1 MIGTSKA
8 WFCGMDGTAYELTG
22 QGGSWFPQ
30 YGKNFTYTG
39 DYVIVPENDTDWKV
53 KFLTSGTFTA
63 TDALL
68 IDVFAV
74 GGGGGAGAGLFMSAG
89 TGGGGGY
96 TTTQKS
102 VYLEQDKEYEIVIG
116 NGGKGYPGSNV
127 YKGTDGGTTSGFNI
141 TANGGGGGYSQTTR
155 EGYGGSGGSG
165 GGAGIQGAYN
175 ESFNVNGGSDGSDGY
190 GSKGDS
196 SAEYIGS
203 VGKGQ
208 GTTTREFGETSGELY
223 AGGGGGGID
232 SYTAGY
238 KNDGSGGGGSG
249 SAYNENNNCGFDGTA
264 NTGGGGGGGDNVSDH
279 THYPS
284 AGGGGGYTKT
294 EKSIQLE
301 QNKEY
306 QILIGDGGVPRFH
319 YYNESLHGGYG
330 GSGIL
335 IIRNHR
341 E

>member
-8 WFCGMDGTAYELTG
+8 WFCGQDGSVYELTG
-22 QGGSWFPQ
+22 QGGGSWFPS

-127 YKGTDGGTTSGFNI
+127 YKGTDGGATSGFSV
-141 TANGGGGGYSQTTR
+141 TANGGGAGYSYTTK

-165 GGAGIQGAYN
+165 GGAGISDVY
-175 ESFNVNGGSDGSDGY
+175 STDFDVSGGSDGSDG
-190 GSKGDS
+190 KGNKGNS

-223 AGGGGGGID
+223 AGGGGGMVIGASSNID
-232 SYTAGY
+232 YRGH
-238 KNDGSGGGGSG
+238 NLGGEGGGATGAVNTSSG
-249 SAYNENNNCGFDGTA
+249 VNDPGDASA
-264 NTGGGGGGGDNVSDH
+264 NTGGGGGGTNN
-279 THYPS
+279 
-284 AGGGGGYTKT
+284 GY
-294 EKSIQLE
+294 
-301 QNKEY
+301 
-306 QILIGDGGVPRFH
+306 
-319 YYNESLHGGYG
+319 SLNRGNG